1 VVAFFLYVQQFFR
14 PIQIISNIYTQV
26 QSAVAGT
33 ERIFQLVD
41 EPVEQKDV
49 PGAQPLPPVVGRVV
63 FDHVNFAYN
72 ADDAKPDFV
81 LRDINLTVEPGQTI
95 AFVGETGAG
104 KSTLISL
111 IPRFYDVTSGKVT
124 IDGYNVHDVALASL
138 RKQIGLVQ
146 QDTYLFSGSVADN
159 LRYGRLDATD
169 EEVEAAAKTASAH
182 DFIMTLPQGYKTI
195 LGERGSGLS
204 QGQRQLLAFARTVLA
219 GTRIL
224 ILDEATSSIDTRT
237 EELIQEALKRLLKGR
252 TSFVIAHRLS
262 TIRDA
267 TKVIV
272 IDKGQIAESGT
283 HEELL
288 ARNGKYADLY
298 HRQFPR

>member
-1 VVAFFLYVQQFFR
+1 MN
-14 PIQIISNIYTQV
+14 NI
-26 QSAVAGT
+26 
-33 ERIFQLVD
+33 
-41 EPVEQKDV
+41 
-49 PGAQPLPPVVGRVV
+49 
-63 FDHVNFAYN
+63 
-72 ADDAKPDFV
+72 
-81 LRDINLTVEPGQTI
+81 
-95 AFVGETGAG
+95 
-104 KSTLISL
+104 
-111 IPRFYDVTSGKVT
+111 
-124 IDGYNVHDVALASL
+124 
-138 RKQIGLVQ
+138 
-146 QDTYLFSGSVADN
+146 
-159 LRYGRLDATD
+159 RYGRPDASD
-169 EEVEAAAKTASAH
+169 EDVIAAAKLARAH
-182 DFIMTLPQGYKTI
+182 EFIERLPQGYDTV

-204 QGQRQLLAFARTVLA
+204 QGQRQLLSIARAALA
-219 GTRIL
+219 NPRIL

-267 TKVIV
+267 TTVIV